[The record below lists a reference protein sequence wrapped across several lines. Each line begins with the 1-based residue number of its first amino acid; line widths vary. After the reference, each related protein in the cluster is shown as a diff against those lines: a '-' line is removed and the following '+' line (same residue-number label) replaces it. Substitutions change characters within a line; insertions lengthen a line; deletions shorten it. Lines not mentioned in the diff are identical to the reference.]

1 MANREWL
8 TREECTAMKGI
19 AILGI
24 MLHNYCHWLKDIVR
38 ENEYTW
44 QQWKCDR
51 LWAVIQQPD
60 EFLPMHL
67 LSFFGHYGVP
77 VFLFLSGFG
86 LVMKY
91 ERGTLPEVGVWR
103 FCRYNYLKL
112 FRIFIVGFVLFVM
125 LDAFTPGMHRYEA
138 SEVVAMLGMYANFFP
153 HPSQVIWPGPYWYF
167 SVTLQLYIL
176 YRLVFY
182 HWRHWGVV
190 AALVA
195 VCWLWQLYCSDDMEM
210 LERLRYNL
218 VGGLLPFGMGVL
230 VARFEPSFMKHVKV
244 TSSLPL
250 MLSYLLVLVVMIG
263 GIFMFSV
270 LSFDKWLWV
279 PALIVVGTTA
289 LVKLI
294 PKAIMPYILWLG
306 SISAAIFVMHP
317 LVRKIFVRP
326 YLYDDMY
333 AGLLLY
339 IVATLVVSWLAKK
352 IIDQIPSP
360 KL

>member
-1 MANREWL
+1 
-8 TREECTAMKGI
+8 MKGI

-24 MLHNYCHWLKDIVR
+24 MLHNYCHWLKDIIR

-44 QQWKCDR
+44 QQWKCDK
-51 LWAVIQQPD
+51 LLAVLQQPD

-67 LSFFGHYGVP
+67 VSFFGHYGVP

-91 ERGTLPEVGVWR
+91 EKLQAKVSVWR

-112 FRIFIVGFVLFVM
+112 FRIFIVGFVFFTM

-138 SEVVAMLGMYANFFP
+138 SEVLAMLGMYANFFE
-153 HPSQVIWPGPYWYF
+153 HPSEVVWPGPYWYF

-182 HWRHWGVV
+182 QWRHWGVV
-190 AALVA
+190 VVLIVI
-195 VCWLWQLYCSDDMEM
+195 CWLWQLSCHDDMET

-218 VGGLLPFGMGVL
+218 VGGMLPFGMGVL
-230 VARFEPSFMKHVKV
+230 LARFEPLLMKHVKV
-244 TSSLPL
+244 TSGWRLMMGYLL
-250 MLSYLLVLVVMIG
+250 MLILMVVF
-263 GIFMFSV
+263 IFFFSV
-270 LSFDKWLWV
+270 MSFDKWLWI
-279 PALIVVGTTA
+279 PALIVVGTIA

-294 PKAIMPYILWLG
+294 PRQVMPYVLWLG
-306 SISAAIFVMHP
+306 SISAAIFVAHP

-326 YLYDDMY
+326 YLHDDMY

-339 IVATLVVSWLAKK
+339 IVATLVVSWLVKK
-352 IIDQIPSP
+352 LIDLMPTP